1 MTTSLIWPI
10 LFFIAILSIYGFLI
24 YYGVVSFRRKHW
36 VRFTAVMLYLLF
48 TIIYC
53 YARWTV
59 EKEYCYVDGVWIC

>member
-1 MTTSLIWPI
+1 MVGII
-10 LFFIAILSIYGFLI
+10 FFIAILLIYGFLT
-24 YYGVVSFRRKHW
+24 YYGFVSFRRKHW

-48 TIIYC
+48 TIFYC